1 MIPMKI
7 DKMSI
12 TKLITGLIALLTSLG
27 SGIGIGTTIP
37 QEHDKSK
44 CTKE

>member
-7 DKMSI
+7 DKVQLS
-12 TKLITGLIALLTSLG
+12 KLIAGAIALLTSLG

-37 QEHDKSK
+37 QEHDKCAK
-44 CTKE
+44 Q